1 MFYFGV
7 DYYPEH
13 WPEEHWSDDAPLMA
27 EADINVVRLAEVAWS
42 YLEPH
47 PSHFD
52 SDWLDRALD
61 VLYAHGIQ
69 AILGTP
75 TASPAAWV
83 LGSGCGVR
91 LACAPHARRRRGD
104 GAVEGRSAPAVSAQ
118 SR

>member
-47 PSHFD
+47 PGH
-52 SDWLDRALD
+52 SDLDWRWMRC
-61 VLYAHGIQ
+61 
-69 AILGTP
+69 
-75 TASPAAWV
+75 PARPFCPRQKA
-83 LGSGCGVR
+83 
-91 LACAPHARRRRGD
+91 
-104 GAVEGRSAPAVSAQ
+104 
-118 SR
+118 